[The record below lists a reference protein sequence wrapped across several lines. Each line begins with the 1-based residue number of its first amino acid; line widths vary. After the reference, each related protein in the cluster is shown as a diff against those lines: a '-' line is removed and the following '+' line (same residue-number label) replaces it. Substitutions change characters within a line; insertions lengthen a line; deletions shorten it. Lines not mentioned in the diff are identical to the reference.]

1 MDFKLA
7 SWEIESDENSQCLI
21 VFHTNGKL
29 YNCLFMPYLS
39 VFFVSQEN
47 LILLDLINRY
57 DFNKSV
63 TFEKQRHFGTLQS
76 KFFILANH

>member
-29 YNCLFMPYLS
+29 YNCLFMSYLL
-39 VFFVSQEN
+39 VFFVSQEKLN
-47 LILLDLINRY
+47 LIESNQQI
-57 DFNKSV
+57 
-63 TFEKQRHFGTLQS
+63 
-76 KFFILANH
+76 

>member
-7 SWEIESDENSQCLI
+7 SWEIDSDENSQCLI

-39 VFFVSQEN
+39 VFFVSQEKLN
-47 LILLDLINRY
+47 LIESNQQI
-57 DFNKSV
+57 
-63 TFEKQRHFGTLQS
+63 
-76 KFFILANH
+76 